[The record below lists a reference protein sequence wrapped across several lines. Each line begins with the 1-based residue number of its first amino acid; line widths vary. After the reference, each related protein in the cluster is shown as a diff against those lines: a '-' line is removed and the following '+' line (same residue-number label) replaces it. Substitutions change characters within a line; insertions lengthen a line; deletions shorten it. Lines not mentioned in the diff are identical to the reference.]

1 MLARLSQLS
10 PSSPTF
16 EVFSYNSL
24 LHVQHWLKE
33 GTWPLSASV
42 SYQASMR
49 KGVQLVLKIL
59 YSCGK
64 QTYRG
69 RCTWKAED
77 SVGESVLSLLHVSP
91 GNGGSLGLGTSTFPP
106 EPSPWL
112 EDLSTV
118 WCLPSLLHM
127 CSHVTHLHTPP
138 TCMHFFIVFI
148 HSVSAHTWCVCAHT
162 CVHACTR
169 QGLGR

>member
-1 MLARLSQLS
+1 
-10 PSSPTF
+10 
-16 EVFSYNSL
+16 
-24 LHVQHWLKE
+24 
-33 GTWPLSASV
+33 
-42 SYQASMR
+42 MR

-77 SVGESVLSLLHVSP
+77 SVGESILSLLHVGP

-127 CSHVTHLHTPP
+127 CSHVTHLYTPP

-148 HSVSAHTWCVCAHT
+148 YSFCVSAHTWCVCAHMRARLHT
-162 CVHACTR
+162 PGPRTLENDLGELIFSFHQVPFPILGHVARPPSQYMTR
-169 QGLGR
+169 SFPPLG